1 MEKKTYILPYS
12 QLLLYHL
19 HVALGMARE
28 IRFLMTVVV
37 WYHICNICST
47 PHLHINVLA
56 FFCSCSLLRLML
68 RALYLFGRVR
78 SFSFLFLALALLF
91 LSCFSCSLFKV
102 KGWLFWKCSRTQIH
116 SLLMPLEVSF
126 IANECEQAEYILKY
140 GLLSS
145 LVFFFVFSIT
155 HSRLQHAFLFYLTTL
170 FRRCD
175 VWCWQ
180 THREDV

>member
-1 MEKKTYILPYS
+1 MEKKTYILPYF
-12 QLLLYHL
+12 QLQLYHL

-56 FFCSCSLLRLML
+56 FFCSCSLLCLML

-78 SFSFLFLALALLF
+78 SFRFFFSCFGIFF

-102 KGWLFWKCSRTQIH
+102 KGWLFRKCSRTQIH
-116 SLLMPLEVSF
+116 PLLMPLEVSF
-126 IANECEQAEYILKY
+126 IANECEQAECILKY

-145 LVFFFVFSIT
+145 LVGISFLFSIT

-170 FRRCD
+170 FCRCD
-175 VWCWQ
+175 V
-180 THREDV
+180 